1 MNIIVCTKQVPD
13 TNEVKLDPV
22 KGTLIRD
29 GVPSIMNPDDKAGL
43 EAALEIK
50 DKNPDDVT
58 VKVITMGLPQADEV
72 LREAL
77 AMGADEAYLV
87 TDPRL
92 GGADTWATSSTLA
105 SAIKNLGD
113 FDLIITGRQAI
124 DGDTAQVGPQIAEHL
139 GLPNVSYANDIKV
152 EGDSVIVERQYED
165 SSDILK
171 VKMPALLTALGEM
184 NTPRYMTPGGI
195 HDAFETEIKVMN
207 RDDLDIDDSN
217 IGLKG
222 SPTRVMKSFPK
233 ALKEPGVVVNYDP
246 QQSADFVLEKLKE
259 KFII

>member
-1 MNIIVCTKQVPD
+1 MNIIVCAKQVPD
-13 TNEVKLDPV
+13 TTEVRLDPET
-22 KGTLIRD
+22 GTLIRE

-43 EAALEIK
+43 EAALQIK
-50 DKNPDDVT
+50 DENDDVNVT
-58 VKVITMGLPQADEV
+58 VVSMGPPQADEV

-77 AMGADEAYLV
+77 AMGADDAYLI
-87 TDPRL
+87 TDGRF

-105 SAIKNLGD
+105 AAIDSLGD

-139 GLPNVSYANDIKV
+139 NLPNISYAEDIKID
-152 EGDSVIVERQYED
+152 GDDVIVERQYED

-171 VKMPALLTALGEM
+171 VKMPVLITALGDM
-184 NTPRYMTPGGI
+184 NEPRYMTPGGI
-195 HDAFETEIKVMN
+195 HDAFNTEIKKIT
-207 RDDLDIDDSN
+207 RDDIEIDDSN

-222 SPTRVMKSFPK
+222 SPTRVLKSFPK
-233 ALKEPGVVVNYDP
+233 ALKEPGQVVTLEPD
-246 QQSADFVLEKLKE
+246 QSAEFFVEKLKE